1 MMARDDTARVPD
13 RGLYA
18 ITPEQCTDTRAL
30 LQSVEAA
37 IRGGAVMVQYRA
49 KRNAQRAQALALKNM
64 CSAHGVPLIVNDDA
78 ALARDIDAAGVHLGR
93 DDMSVAAARVLLD
106 DRAIVGVSCYDQLQR
121 AIDAERDGA
130 SYVAFGSF
138 YPSRTKPGAVRAGVE
153 LLRQA
158 AALLDIPIVAIGGIT
173 PENGGALL
181 GAGAGLI
188 AVSEGL
194 FGREDP
200 GVAARRY
207 ASLFR

>member
-49 KRNAQRAQALALKNM
+49 KRNAQRAQALALRNM
-64 CSAHGVPLIVNDDA
+64 CSTHGVPLIVNDDA

-93 DDMSVAAARVLLD
+93 DDMSVAAARLLLG

-138 YPSRTKPGAVRAGVE
+138 YASKTKPGAVRAGVE

-181 GAGAGLI
+181 GAGADLM